1 MIKKLFSPKAMMA
14 LFGALL
20 LGVAPSLAGEAD
32 LVVPNIH
39 RLSPDSFNLLLI
51 GMVISLIGCIFGF
64 IEFLRIKKLQVHT
77 TMAEIGNTIFE
88 TCKTYLIQQGKFL
101 LVLEVLIGLCIAFY
115 FGYLQ
120 QMGLSGVLTILA
132 WSVIGI

>member
-77 TMAEIGNTIFE
+77 AMAEIGNAIF
-88 TCKTYLIQQGKFL
+88 
-101 LVLEVLIGLCIAFY
+101 
-115 FGYLQ
+115 
-120 QMGLSGVLTILA
+120 
-132 WSVIGI
+132 